1 MTTTNF
7 DFSDGLEELRSQ
19 LTRRM
24 SFVLIGFGILGAW
37 YLLLRRDLPLSA
49 SGILCLLIIL
59 GYFVH
64 NLNST
69 NAGSAR
75 YVLVCGMVGLLI
87 FAMLIFQNRA
97 QITLNCLRVSKM
109 IFWSVGFE
117 TNADAP
123 RE

>member
-49 SGILCLLIIL
+49 SGLLCLVVIL
-59 GYFVH
+59 GYFVQTV
-64 NLNST
+64 NTT
-69 NAGSAR
+69 NPTLAR
-75 YVLVCGMVGLLI
+75 HMLVWGTVGQLLL
-87 FAMLIFQNRA
+87 AMLIFQNSWLPYMGILCVFLSA
-97 QITLNCLRVSKM
+97 MLIKSGGL
-109 IFWSVGFE
+109 F
-117 TNADAP
+117 
-123 RE
+123 